1 MIVGILS
8 LQVSV
13 FDAMTLKDKRRV
25 IKSLKDRISN
35 KYNVSIAE
43 VAHNDSIRTAILG
56 IVMVANE
63 SRFVNSSLSEIVNF
77 VQKIPQLTLV
87 DYNIEAL

>member
-1 MIVGILS
+1 MVVGILQ

-25 IKSLKDRISN
+25 LKSLKDRISN

-43 VAHNDSIRTAILG
+43 VGNNDNIRTALLA
-56 IVMVANE
+56 VAMVANE
-63 SRFVNSSLSEIVNF
+63 GRFVDSALSHIVDF
-77 VQKIPQLTLV
+77 VRAIPQLSLI
-87 DYNIEAL
+87 DYTMEMV